1 MEVFAT
7 LHLEVPFDCFSITF
21 AEIFYLKLD
30 DLDLCSNL
38 RRVNVFK
45 RHTLKNLTVLFTF

>member
-7 LHLEVPFDCFSITF
+7 LHLDVPFDCFSITF